1 MKEDM
6 ERKLSFKCCVPREM
20 SSCTDGDLRL
30 SLTTLKNAMVN
41 ITICMDRLE
50 RELKKRGAT
59 TSFFQSMRDNEV
71 PEIIEL
77 GALTE

>member
-6 ERKLSFKCCVPREM
+6 ERKLSFKCFVPREM

-71 PEIIEL
+71 PEIVEL
-77 GALTE
+77 VVLTE